1 MRSTTSGKA
10 VINTYP
16 PASSDEGDKAFF
28 SQNPDRRWRARPA
41 SQREAQQVRLFDA
54 NGEGFPVSIVL
65 RYPDG
70 TRFTIPLWSGALSL
84 SEVDALNDTTLR
96 NQTREL
102 GYGYLLE
109 LETKHWGD
117 KAS

>member
-16 PASSDEGDKAFF
+16 PALSDEGDKTFF
-28 SQNPDRRWRARPA
+28 SQNTDRRWRARLA
-41 SQREAQQVRLFDA
+41 SQREAQQVRLFDSD
-54 NGEGFPVSIVL
+54 GEGYPVSIVL

-70 TRFTIPLWSGALSL
+70 ATFTIPLWSGALSPA
-84 SEVDALNDTTLR
+84 EVDALNDTALR

-109 LETKHWGD
+109 LEAKHWGD